1 VPELETYDDG
11 LADFDYTG
19 TDDLEEGGLGTAE
32 ESTTNVGQYSARA
45 AQGALSSTEVLML
58 EMIDTP
64 DPEYTRSR
72 LLLVMDAR
80 RKGDQRGMKRYL
92 DDVMSQPEN
101 AYNPVV
107 LTEYGRYYANRGD
120 YERALQKAT
129 LAERHWAR
137 IPSELIFMKKA
148 EIYEIQAAAYQGLFY
163 KSEGNLD
170 LLDKSIRGWTKYRD
184 HAATKSRGDL
194 SSKASREITK
204 LQSIRERLQ

>member
-1 VPELETYDDG
+1 MYDDG
-11 LADFDYTG
+11 LADFDYTA
-19 TDDLEEGGLGTAE
+19 TDDLDDAGLETTE
-32 ESTTNVGQYSARA
+32 ESTTNVGQYAAKA
-45 AQGALSSTEVLML
+45 AQGTLSSTEVLML
-58 EMIDTP
+58 EMMDTT

-107 LTEYGRYYANRGD
+107 LTEYGRYYTNRGD

-137 IPSELIFMKKA
+137 IPSELIFVKKA

-163 KSEGNLD
+163 KSEDNLD
-170 LLDKSIRGWTKYRD
+170 LLDKAIRGWVKYRD

-194 SSKASREITK
+194 SAKASREISK
-204 LQSIRERLQ
+204 LENIRNRLQ